1 MQLLRYSDFLC
12 VQIASTEP
20 AQVVPVLLALTRS
33 ADDLQRRID
42 MVRALTDLVVLMRQH
57 IRKFLPDFLALTR
70 ELWGMVPAMLPQVLT
85 LLAELSREC
94 DRPASIIPF
103 PSSARHHFSS
113 IVQSTKYLY
122 YIVYLW
128 SAETLRD
135 DFRTFM
141 PDLLPKFVALFNDAD
156 RTSDFTMARN

>member
-1 MQLLRYSDFLC
+1 MQLLRHSDFLC
-12 VQIASTEP
+12 VQIAITEP

-57 IRKFLPDFLALTR
+57 IRKFLPDFLTLTR

-94 DRPASIIPF
+94 DMPTATIIPEF
-103 PSSARHHFSS
+103 CTAPF
-113 IVQSTKYLY
+113 
-122 YIVYLW
+122 
-128 SAETLRD
+128 
-135 DFRTFM
+135 
-141 PDLLPKFVALFNDAD
+141 
-156 RTSDFTMARN
+156 